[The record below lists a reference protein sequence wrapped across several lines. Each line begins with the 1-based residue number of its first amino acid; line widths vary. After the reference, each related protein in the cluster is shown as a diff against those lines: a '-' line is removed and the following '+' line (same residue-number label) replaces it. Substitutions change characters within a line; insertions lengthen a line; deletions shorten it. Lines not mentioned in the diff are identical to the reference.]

1 MSSSWSASA
10 LSASARGT
18 LHDIGD
24 AVMLLEDTNMA
35 ASCPASPLGLKPNQ
49 IYLMNN
55 FVADDADLCI
65 FDVELEMQ
73 EITRV
78 HQRDDLILYRK
89 PFWILPPYYY

>member
-1 MSSSWSASA
+1 M
-10 LSASARGT
+10 
-18 LHDIGD
+18 HDIGD

-65 FDVELEMQ
+65 FDVELETQ

-78 HQRDDLILYRK
+78 HQRDDSILYRK
-89 PFWILPPYYY
+89 PFWILPPYY